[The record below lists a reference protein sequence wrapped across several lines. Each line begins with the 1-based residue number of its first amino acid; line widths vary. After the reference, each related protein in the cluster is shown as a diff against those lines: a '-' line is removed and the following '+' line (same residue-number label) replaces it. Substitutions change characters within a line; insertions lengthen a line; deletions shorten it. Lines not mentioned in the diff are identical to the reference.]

1 MTKSNPIRAI
11 EQEPYFTRVTVW
23 LWLSVGAALLSL
35 SGSVI
40 ALTVGQ
46 IYAKLTPFFL
56 PQALAQDVANLIVV
70 SPVCLILVVLALRGS
85 LRAYLLWLGVLMFT
99 VYNYVLYTISIPF
112 GALFLLWVGV
122 FGLSIFALIGG
133 VTAVNHHAVAKR
145 FANQNAVMVVAWV
158 LIVSALLFSL
168 LWFSEDVPAL
178 MAGNTPKSLT
188 DVDWL
193 TNPVH
198 VLDLGFFLPAAFL
211 TGALLLK
218 RQPLGYTLALPFMV
232 FLILTSVPILL
243 TPVVQSVRGEVA
255 DWGATVPIGAFLM
268 IWLGVSVWL
277 LSTMRPSSDTIVS
290 GDNRIL

>member
-23 LWLSVGAALLSL
+23 LWLSVVAALLSL

-198 VLDLGFFLPAAFL
+198 VLDLRFFLPAAFL

-232 FLILTSVPILL
+232 FLIFTSVPILL

>member
-1 MTKSNPIRAI
+1 MGTT
-11 EQEPYFTRVTVW
+11 EQEPFSTRVTVW
-23 LWLSVGAALLSL
+23 LWLSVVAVVLSL

-46 IYAKLTPFFL
+46 IYAKLTPVFL
-56 PQALAQDVANLIVV
+56 PQALAQDIANLIVV

-99 VYNYVLYTISIPF
+99 VYNYVIYTISIPF

-122 FGLSIFALIGG
+122 LGLSIFALIGG
-133 VTAVNHHAVAKR
+133 VTAVNHNVVAQRFTNRSAVI
-145 FANQNAVMVVAWV
+145 VVAWV
-158 LIVSALLFSL
+158 LIVSALLFGF
-168 LWFSEDVPAL
+168 LWLSEDVPAL
-178 MAGNTPKSLT
+178 MAGNTPRSLT
-188 DVDWL
+188 DVGWF

-218 RQPLGYTLALPFMV
+218 RQPLGYTLVLPFMV
-232 FLILTSVPILL
+232 FLVLTSIPILL
-243 TPVVQSVRGEVA
+243 TPVVQSLRGEGA
-255 DWGATVPIGAFLM
+255 AWGVTVPIGAFLV

-277 LSTMRPSSDTIVS
+277 LSTMRPSSNAIVS
-290 GDNRIL
+290 EDKRIS